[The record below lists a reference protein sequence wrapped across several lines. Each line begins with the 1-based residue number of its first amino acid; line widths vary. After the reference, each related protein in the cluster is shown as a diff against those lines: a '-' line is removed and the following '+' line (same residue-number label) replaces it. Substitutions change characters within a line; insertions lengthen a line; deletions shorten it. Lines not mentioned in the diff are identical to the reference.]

1 MSDGKV
7 LFTVKEDEKLVKILK
22 KFPCIYDA
30 SLQQYKDQ
38 SVKDNAWLEISECIE
53 RSVDDCKKR
62 WRNIKDTYKKRQK
75 KGKST
80 AGSRGKKWPLA
91 DSLTFLNEIDHK
103 LESMPSIPSRETHS
117 QKDAMTEET
126 AQLPSTSSTK
136 DSQSQIVEEDI
147 PTFERNHTTKDAQSR
162 SLKDILTLGRNHTT
176 KDAQSRSLKDILTLG
191 RNHTTKNIECRGV
204 EEIPTFER
212 NHTTRDTQSQNMEE
226 NIPTY
231 RRPSKRPRQNEN
243 IFELMDS
250 WGIEREKRDDDDV
263 DLFFKSI
270 ACCVKKLKPDL
281 INEAKMQFLQMV
293 IDLENR
299 NSLALNSPQGSSRSP
314 SSYSHLESS
323 PSSVDFTIKSE
334 FDDT

>member
-30 SLQQYKDQ
+30 SLPQYKDQ

-91 DSLTFLNEIDHK
+91 DSLTFLNKIDHK
-103 LESMPSIPSRETHS
+103 NESIPSRETHS
-117 QKDAMTEET
+117 QKDAMTGET

-147 PTFERNHTTKDAQSR
+147 PTLKRNHTTKDAQSQ
-162 SLKDILTLGRNHTT
+162 SLKDILTFGRNHTT
-176 KDAQSRSLKDILTLG
+176 
-191 RNHTTKNIECRGV
+191 NNIESRGV

-212 NHTTRDTQSQNMEE
+212 NHTTRDTQSQDMEG
-226 NIPTY
+226 NISTFK
-231 RRPSKRPRQNEN
+231 RPSKRPRQNEN
-243 IFELMDS
+243 IFDLMDS

-323 PSSVDFTIKSE
+323 SSSVDFTIKSE
-334 FDDT
+334 FNDT